1 MGRHSVVSSNEIV
14 IISRCPACDGMV
26 FCCLERFMQEEDRGL
41 LDDLADRGY
50 WIDSFS
56 LSRCRA
62 EVDAAAVVLQPRRWS
77 KRLPRRRAGPPVRHR
92 ATRTPGGQCPFCGV
106 SRRARADEAFSS
118 QVLPALLH

>member
-56 LSRCRA
+56 LSRMPSRSRCRCRRSPA
-62 EVDAAAVVLQPRRWS
+62 EALVETAAAVQGWSSCQAPSDTDAGRAMPVLRRV
-77 KRLPRRRAGPPVRHR
+77 PARAG
-92 ATRTPGGQCPFCGV
+92 
-106 SRRARADEAFSS
+106 
-118 QVLPALLH
+118 